1 MNYFSTAICF
11 MLFAFN
17 SYAQDLVK
25 LNEATINKTTDG
37 NLITIVL
44 PFDIVEGYHIQSEIE
59 SAGGSIMT
67 EVMFEENDLFEIIS
81 FEYSKKLSEELVLN
95 EYTHHVLI
103 DVFEVTVTLKLNEDD
118 PNPKL
123 NGQLY
128 YQACTNKQCLFPRT
142 LNFEVPN
149 I

>member
-25 LNEATINKTTDG
+25 LNEATINKATEDD
-37 NLITIVL
+37 LITVVL
-44 PFDIVEGYHIQSEIE
+44 PFEIVKGYHIQSEIE
-59 SAGGSIMT
+59 STGGSLAT
-67 EVMFEENDLFEIIS
+67 EIMFEENDLFEIIS

-95 EYTHHVLI
+95 DYTHHVLI
-103 DVFEVTVTLKLNEDD
+103 DVFEVTVTLKLNENN

-123 NGQLY
+123 QGQLY
-128 YQACTNKQCLFPRT
+128 YQACTNRQCLFPRT
-142 LNFEVPN
+142 LNFEVPT